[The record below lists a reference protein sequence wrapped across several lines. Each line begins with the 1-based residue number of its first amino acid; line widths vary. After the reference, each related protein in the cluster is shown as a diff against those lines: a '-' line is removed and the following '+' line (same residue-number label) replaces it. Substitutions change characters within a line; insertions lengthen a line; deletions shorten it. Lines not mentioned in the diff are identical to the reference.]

1 MSQAQL
7 DPTIKHNKET
17 TGEFGKKKKILKLL
31 ENKAIGGNVTYN
43 HKTSTNTI

>member
-17 TGEFGKKKKILKLL
+17 TREFGKKKKWNNQ